1 MSHSPNYSSS
11 KEAGNSAIHSLDEQ
25 YEDQKMLLGE
35 DSDGPPSDID
45 ESTRGIR
52 SPENTESERISLSYE
67 R

>member
-1 MSHSPNYSSS
+1 
-11 KEAGNSAIHSLDEQ
+11 
-25 YEDQKMLLGE
+25 MLLGE